1 MPVESPKRSGG
12 WNCASEALA
21 EIRAYPG
28 ELQTF
33 SCRRIR
39 STGPFGGR
47 VARQEVAAQ
56 HVERDALH
64 GQIDRLASVASELAE
79 AVAEQKK
86 LVDQKKNCDGRRL
99 Q

>member
-12 WNCASEALA
+12 WNCPSEALA

-33 SCRRIR
+33 LVGVFDRLDRLADELR
-39 STGPFGGR
+39 
-47 VARQEVAAQ
+47 AQEVAAQ

-86 LVDQKKNCDGRRL
+86 LVDQKKNCNGRRL